1 MKKQL
6 IIALGLSSIL
16 LSCGKDEPST
26 ETPGVNHSVFVS
38 GWSNP
43 PDASPDGAF
52 YAKLWNN
59 GQGQQLTAS
68 QESRAMDVFVQGND
82 TYAAGCIQ
90 SGTMFNATY
99 WKNGVQFTLPNA
111 PNGSTVDCAK
121 AVFVKDSMVYVAGGP
136 LYSSTTGAL
145 WVNGAA
151 SNLSG
156 CQDAVDVTVANGSV
170 YVAGLSTDPNS
181 NLTTATFWKN
191 GLRTL
196 MGDGNTTTT
205 ANALAVSDTNVY
217 VVGRDVD
224 FEIARLWRNGQVM
237 NLPGAAFYSDAV
249 DVAVDGQNVYV
260 LVIEEDQNTGN
271 IRTVLY
277 KNNTRSILS
286 NDASVNTEGTGLAVK
301 NGIVYVCGLRTDNN
315 SGSDRAV
322 YWKNGSLVNLSDGS
336 INESPQGI
344 FIR

>member
-6 IIALGLSSIL
+6 KIILGFTLAIA
-16 LSCGKDEPST
+16 SCGKDEPKT
-26 ETPGVNHSVFVS
+26 ETPSTNHSIS
-38 GWSNP
+38 IAGWVNP

-52 YAKLWNN
+52 YAKLWSN
-59 GQGQQLTAS
+59 GQGQQLTAN
-68 QESRAMDVFVQGND
+68 QESRAMDVFVQGSD

-90 SGTMFNATY
+90 SGTSFNATY

-121 AVFVKDSMVYVAGGP
+121 AVFVKDSMVYIAGGP
-136 LYSSTTGAL
+136 LYSNTTGTL
-145 WVNGAA
+145 WVNGTA
-151 SNLSG
+151 SNLPG

-181 NLTTATFWKN
+181 SLTTATFWKN
-191 GLRTL
+191 GVRTL

-237 NLPGAAFYSDAV
+237 NLPGAAFYSDAM

-286 NDASVNTEGTGLAVK
+286 NDPSVNTEGTGLAVK
-301 NGIVYVCGLRTDNN
+301 DGVVYVCGLRTDNN
-315 SGSDRAV
+315 NGTDRAV

-336 INESPQGI
+336 IDQIASGI
-344 FIR
+344 FVR